1 MRRLPLAALIACAA
15 ACGPGPATSESSTTD
30 PGTTTATT
38 GDSGGTTTAAPTTTT
53 ATTID
58 PTTGEASSTGA
69 PALPCTCNLSDECPG
84 RLNDCEALA
93 PCDRVD
99 EVNPDATTC
108 VLELLVAQQFAQF
121 SYCNL
126 CDDFETYEGDFLIL
140 GPGQGIDLECHIIDF
155 SRSLRVRHHTIEP
168 PAYFEGCLALTEF
181 TPRRDCLL
189 AGFKPGDT
197 LPLCEP

>member
-58 PTTGEASSTGA
+58 PTGEASSTGA

-84 RLNDCEALA
+84 RLNDCEAPA

-108 VLELLVAQQFAQF
+108 ALELLVAQQFAQF

-126 CDDFETYEGDFLIL
+126 CGGFETYEGDFFIL
-140 GPGQGIDLECHIIDF
+140 GPGQGIDLECQIFDF
-155 SRSLRVRHHTIEP
+155 SQDLRVRHHTIEP

-181 TPRRDCLL
+181 IPRRDCLL